1 MENPAARAEELRAR
15 LRDASHRYYVLDAPT
30 LSDAEYDRLFREL
43 EQLEADH
50 PDLITPD
57 SPTRRVGAAPSE
69 KFAKVTHGRQMMSLA
84 NAMTEDEFLEFDARV
99 HRMLGEEPVRYVVEP
114 KLDGLAVTLRYE
126 KGRFAQGATR
136 GDGLTGEDV
145 TANLRT
151 IKMVP
156 LQLGGR
162 PPAVFE
168 VRGEVFINKR
178 DFVRMNEER
187 EKAGEPTFV
196 NPRNCAAGSLRQLD
210 PRITA
215 QRPLSIFFYEV
226 GETPGLT
233 FATHW
238 EKLALL
244 RELGLRTNPENAL
257 CESLPELKEKY
268 RRMLAMR
275 HELPYEIDGSVVKV
289 DSEDQRRRLGAV
301 SRTPRWAIAWKFPA
315 EEEATTVEDIFVSVG
330 RTGALTP
337 VAALK
342 PVHVGGVT
350 VSRATLHNE
359 DELRR
364 KDVRVG
370 DRVFLRRA
378 GDVIPEIVRVIV
390 ESRPAGSR
398 PWEMPK
404 QCPACGTPVVREE
417 GEAITRCPNPT
428 CPAKTVSR
436 LRHFASRLA
445 MDIEGLGVETS
456 TQLTETGLVK
466 TPADLYRL
474 TYEQLVG
481 LDRFADLSA
490 RNLLAAIETSK
501 TRPLRHVIYALGIR
515 MVGEATAVSLAR
527 RFGSLEALMNAS
539 VEDLQSVRDVGPE
552 VARQIHDLLALP
564 GQREMIGQLL
574 AAGVRPDPEVAVA
587 TEGALAGKTV
597 VLTGTLAKYSRESAK
612 AEIERRGGRV
622 SGSVSR
628 KTDLVVAGEDAG
640 SKLKK
645 AQELGVRVVDEDGF
659 RELLK

>member
-1 MENPAARAEELRAR
+1 
-15 LRDASHRYYVLDAPT
+15 V
-30 LSDAEYDRLFREL
+30 
-43 EQLEADH
+43 
-50 PDLITPD
+50 I
-57 SPTRRVGAAPSE
+57 
-69 KFAKVTHGRQMMSLA
+69 
-84 NAMTEDEFLEFDARV
+84 
-99 HRMLGEEPVRYVVEP
+99 
-114 KLDGLAVTLRYE
+114 
-126 KGRFAQGATR
+126 
-136 GDGLTGEDV
+136 
-145 TANLRT
+145 
-151 IKMVP
+151 
-156 LQLGGR
+156 
-162 PPAVFE
+162 
-168 VRGEVFINKR
+168 
-178 DFVRMNEER
+178 
-187 EKAGEPTFV
+187 
-196 NPRNCAAGSLRQLD
+196 
-210 PRITA
+210 
-215 QRPLSIFFYEV
+215 
-226 GETPGLT
+226 
-233 FATHW
+233 
-238 EKLALL
+238 
-244 RELGLRTNPENAL
+244 
-257 CESLPELKEKY
+257 
-268 RRMLAMR
+268 
-275 HELPYEIDGSVVKV
+275 KV

-337 VAALK
+337 VAALQ

-378 GDVIPEIVRVIV
+378 GDVIPEIVRVILD
-390 ESRPAGSR
+390 SRPPDSR

-404 QCPACGTPVVREE
+404 QCPACGTAVVREE
-417 GEAITRCPNPT
+417 GEAVTRCPNPT

-466 TPADLYRL
+466 SPADLYRL
-474 TYEQLVG
+474 TYEQLVN

-490 RNLLAAIETSK
+490 RNLLAAIESSK
-501 TRPLRHVIYALGIR
+501 TRPLRHVIHALGIR
-515 MVGEATAVSLAR
+515 MVGEATALALAR

-552 VARQIHDLLALP
+552 VARQIHEFLAVP
-564 GQREMIGQLL
+564 EQRETIQQLL
-574 AAGVRPDPEVAVA
+574 AAGVRPGPEQVVETAA
-587 TEGALAGKTV
+587 AFAGKTV
-597 VLTGTLAKYSRESAK
+597 VLTGTLTQYSREAAK

-645 AQELGVRVVDEDGF
+645 AQELGVRVVDENGF
-659 RELLK
+659 RELLR

>member
-257 CESLPELKEKY
+257 CESLPEVKEKY

-552 VARQIHDLLALP
+552 VARQIHDFLALP